1 MRLSR
6 FFFMAFSGPADAEKG
21 PGRERQGKQ
30 GKKVQLALLFLRSII
45 L

>member
-6 FFFMAFSGPADAEKG
+6 FFLWLFHGPAGAGKG
-21 PGRERQGKQ
+21 PGREGQEKQ
-30 GKKVQLALLFLRSII
+30 GEKVQLALLFLRSII

>member
-6 FFFMAFSGPADAEKG
+6 FFFMAFSGPAGAGKG
-21 PGRERQGKQ
+21 PGREGQEKQ
-30 GKKVQLALLFLRSII
+30 GEKVQLALLFLRTII